1 MCHCLVQVF
10 PLDLLPPNYPDPQD
24 ASRLLG
30 RSEVERR
37 RDYMALLHQQLDQ
50 RHPLVRLIGQ
60 CLRNDPAQRPSAEEV
75 LQCLEQLEIEDP
87 YQDLT
92 KIEMIRRIEEK
103 EEEVSQN
110 REEIR
115 QNREEIRE
123 NEEEISQNREE
134 IREKEEEISQNR
146 EEIRR
151 NREEISEKEEEINRN
166 REEIREKEE
175 EIRRNRDE
183 KEEEIRA
190 KDEVIRNKDVEIGQ
204 TEMAVRQKDEQIRNI
219 QSRATVIQV
228 NV

>member
-1 MCHCLVQVF
+1 MQVF
-10 PLDLLPPNYPDPQD
+10 PHDLLPPNYPDPQD

-37 RDYMALLHQQLDQ
+37 RDYMARLHQQLDQ
-50 RHPLVRLIGQ
+50 GHPLVRLIGQ
-60 CLRNDPAQRPSAEEV
+60 CLHNDPAHRPSAEEV

-92 KIEMIRRIEEK
+92 KIEMIRRIEER

-115 QNREEIRE
+115 EKEEEIRRNREEIREKEEEIGQNREEIR
-123 NEEEISQNREE
+123 QNREE

-146 EEIRR
+146 EEIRQ
-151 NREEISEKEEEINRN
+151 N
-166 REEIREKEE
+166 REEIREKEV
-175 EIRRNRDE
+175 
-183 KEEEIRA
+183 EIRA
-190 KDEVIRNKDVEIGQ
+190 RDEVIRNKDVEIGQ
-204 TEMAVRQKDEQIRNI
+204 KEMAVRQKDEQIQNI

-228 NV
+228 NVLETNDKNCMLAQY